1 MQNVSQNPGTNDG
14 RAYVTKGKVAG
25 AMHKKQPKPSYDA
38 KSEAAQVVNGCN
50 GYSVY
55 SGPAPVSGYSVY
67 SVLIF
72 KYYCCF
78 ASMVLL
84 L

>member
-1 MQNVSQNPGTNDG
+1 MFLKILVQMMVGHMLQ
-14 RAYVTKGKVAG
+14 KGKVVG

-38 KSEAAQVVNGCN
+38 KSKVAQVVNGCN
-50 GYSVY
+50 RYNVY
-55 SGPAPVSGYSVY
+55 SGPTLVSGYSVY

-78 ASMVLL
+78 ESMVLL

>member
-1 MQNVSQNPGTNDG
+1 MHNVSQNPGTNDG

-55 SGPAPVSGYSVY
+55 SGPAPVSGYSSRTIGY
-67 SVLIF
+67 F
-72 KYYCCF
+72 
-78 ASMVLL
+78 
-84 L
+84 